1 MKPSLSDLILFIDEQ
16 ITFLNDHLFSR
27 DAASQC
33 QEKKGKYNQKK
44 KVKVV
49 YNGAPWNTS
58 FCLFFLKKH
67 QIFLF
72 NI

>member
-1 MKPSLSDLILFIDEQ
+1 MKPSLSDLILFIDEK
-16 ITFLNDHLFSR
+16 ITLLNDHLFSR
-27 DAASQC
+27 DAVSQC

-49 YNGAPWNTS
+49 YNGAPWNT
-58 FCLFFLKKH
+58 FFLSFFKKKQ

-72 NI
+72 KI